1 VTATLARETILNAA
15 VELDRWRITSG
26 YLAAP
31 DTRSHGLGDV
41 LKRTLEA
48 QVDEVTAVFGLK
60 TPPSVEG
67 VFNRAMLPAAAERKV
82 VLA

>member
-1 VTATLARETILNAA
+1 
-15 VELDRWRITSG
+15 
-26 YLAAP
+26 
-31 DTRSHGLGDV
+31 V